1 MQRVDYVNMNDQL
14 SGQVIKAAL
23 EVHSALGPG
32 LLESAYQYCLH
43 HDLEQMGLEV
53 KKEVHLPVQYK
64 DIVLPKAYSIDLLVN
79 NELVVE
85 VKHVDTIIDLHKAQV
100 LTYLKFG
107 GYGRGLILNFNVK
120 SLKDGGIKRVVYG
133 HQT

>member
-1 MQRVDYVNMNDQL
+1 MNDQL

-23 EVHSALGPG
+23 DVHSALGPG
-32 LLESAYQYCLH
+32 LLESAYQSCLH
-43 HDLEQMGLEV
+43 HELEGMGLNAKNEL
-53 KKEVHLPVQYK
+53 HLPIQYK
-64 DIVLPKAYSIDLLVN
+64 DITLPQAYRIDLLVN

-85 VKHVDTIIDLHKAQV
+85 IKHVDSINGLHIAQV

-107 GYGRGLILNFNVK
+107 GYARGLILNFNVK

-133 HQT
+133 K